1 MKIFG
6 SRLLMVAGLAG
17 AAGLMLNV
25 NCGGSD
31 GGGGT
36 GGSGTGGT
44 HTGGTTG
51 TGGTHT
57 GGTTGTGGTGTGGTH
72 TGGTTGT
79 GGTAGASPTGGTAG
93 SSATG
98 GVGGSSATG
107 GVGGSSATGGV
118 GGGAGSSTNGGAGGH
133 ATGGSGGAAGASAT
147 GGTAGGSAG
156 NGGVGG
162 AIVGT
167 ALATFDPT
175 DAGST
180 AALDQF
186 AFNIYNGSP
195 GNLAIATDAQAAAT
209 LSWSASEGNP
219 SPGALSVDAP
229 FHAYNQYVDVQR
241 AYPTTNLQ
249 NWTGKTTLHVR
260 VKIASGLNPSASY
273 PPGIQPYVTSYT
285 APATDGGTAAYNFC
299 GTYTNAVA
307 GNGWADYTVS
317 LVASSSHCANLDLT
331 KIVNFG
337 VLVQSGGGATGD
349 AGQPA
354 APTPAV
360 VYLDS
365 FSAS

>member
-1 MKIFG
+1 MKSFG
-6 SRLLMVAGLAG
+6 SRFLMVVGLAG

-31 GGGGT
+31 GGGT
-36 GGSGTGGT
+36 GGSGTGGA

-79 GGTAGASPTGGTAG
+79 GGTAGASATGGTAG

-98 GVGGSSATG
+98 GVGGNSATG
-107 GVGGSSATGGV
+107 GVGGA
-118 GGGAGSSTNGGAGGH
+118 AGSSVNGGAGGH
-133 ATGGSGGAAGASAT
+133 ATGGSGGAAGASST
-147 GGTAGGSAG
+147 GGTAGGGAGNGGAG

-167 ALATFDPT
+167 TLATFDPA
-175 DAGST
+175 DGS
-180 AALDQF
+180 ASLDGFAL
-186 AFNIYNGSP
+186 NIYNGSP

-209 LSWSASEGNP
+209 LSWSSSVGDP

-241 AYPTTNLQ
+241 GYANTNLQ

-285 APATDGGTAAYNFC
+285 APVTDGGTAAYNFC

-307 GNGWADYTVS
+307 GNGWAEYTVS
-317 LVASSSHCANLDLT
+317 LAASSSHCTNLDLS
-331 KIVNFG
+331 KIINFG
-337 VLVQSGGGATGD
+337 VLVQTGGGATGD

-360 VYLDS
+360 IYLDS

>member
-1 MKIFG
+1 MKTLG
-6 SRLLMVAGLAG
+6 SRFLMVVGLAG

-36 GGSGTGGT
+36 GGSGTGGA

-79 GGTAGASPTGGTAG
+79 GGTAGASATGGTAG

-107 GVGGSSATGGV
+107 GVGGA
-118 GGGAGSSTNGGAGGH
+118 AGSSVNGGAGGH
-133 ATGGSGGAAGASAT
+133 ATGGSGGAAGASST
-147 GGTAGGSAG
+147 GGTAGNGGAG

-167 ALATFDPT
+167 TLATFDPA
-175 DAGST
+175 DGS
-180 AALDQF
+180 ASLDGFAL
-186 AFNIYNGSP
+186 NIYNGSP

-209 LSWSASEGNP
+209 LSWSSSVGDP

-241 AYPTTNLQ
+241 GYANTNLQ

-285 APATDGGTAAYNFC
+285 APVTDGGTAAYNFC

-307 GNGWADYTVS
+307 GNGWAEYTVS
-317 LVASSSHCANLDLT
+317 LAASSSHCTNLDLS
-331 KIVNFG
+331 KIINFG
-337 VLVQSGGGATGD
+337 VLVQTGGGATGD

-360 VYLDS
+360 IYLDS